1 MRAFVLSPSRA
12 AGRALTE
19 LNIHHLRN
27 IESIRLSLH
36 PQYNL
41 FYGANG
47 SGKTSLLEAI
57 YLLSSGHSF
66 RTREIS
72 PLVSDGASSLTVFA
86 RTSTDESI
94 SIQKSVSGP
103 TQVKLNMQ
111 SCYSSSELAHFLP
124 CQVFYQDIFQIIDA
138 GPSVRRTLL
147 DWGLFHV
154 EQSYHSTWKSYR
166 SVLKQRNALLRQKA
180 APLDYIPWD
189 KQLDA
194 LANELHRMRSN
205 YFNQWSQR
213 FQEFLQRLTDVPC
226 NISYYKGWDRKEA
239 GKDLVTILAEQLP
252 NDLHRQYTHSGA
264 HQADI
269 LFDLSSKKAKLLLSR
284 GQQKIVLIALKLAQ
298 ASLVPANCLYLLDDI
313 AAELDAQHLSRLMD
327 CLGTVKGQFFLTTV
341 DDATVGLFNR
351 ALDLKSYAIENG
363 VFELVA

>member
-1 MRAFVLSPSRA
+1 M
-12 AGRALTE
+12 RALTE
-19 LNIHHLRN
+19 LNIHNLRN
-27 IESIRLSLH
+27 IESIRLNLH

-41 FYGANG
+41 FHGANG

-72 PLVSDGASSLTVFA
+72 PLVRDGASSLTVFA
-86 RTSTDESI
+86 RTSSDESI
-94 SIQKSVSGP
+94 SIQKSVSCP

-147 DWGLFHV
+147 DWGLFHM
-154 EQSYHSTWKSYR
+154 EQSYHPLWKSYR
-166 SVLKQRNALLRQKA
+166 AVLKQRNALLRQKA
-180 APLDYIPWD
+180 SPVAFVPWD
-189 KQLDA
+189 KQLSE
-194 LANELHRMRSN
+194 LAYELHRMRSN
-205 YFNQWSQR
+205 YFDQWSLR
-213 FQEFLQRLTDVPC
+213 FQAFLQRLTDVPC

-239 GKDLVTILAEQLP
+239 GKDLAAMLTEQLP
-252 NDLHRQYTHSGA
+252 NDLHRQYTHAGA

-298 ASLVPANCLYLLDDI
+298 ASLLPNNVIYLLDDI
-313 AAELDAQHLSRLMD
+313 AAELDNQHLSRLID
-327 CLGTVKGQFFLTTV
+327 CLGTIKGQFFFTAM
-341 DDATVGLFNR
+341 DDATLLMFNQ
-351 ALDLKSYAIENG
+351 ALDLKSYAINNG
-363 VFELVA
+363 IFT